1 MNKRMFLELS
11 KAVDE
16 RVTVVIERFNIAIE
30 EFENNGQ
37 TTAYVRLR
45 EEARKELFS
54 SLIGNQRMLDALKED
69 YDELLNSVT
78 IFTMFK
84 TVRMLKWIA
93 KTYNYYL
100 ASNEVLLET
109 ARENNMVDEDEIK
122 VNTNDYELNEQK
134 KSVK

>member
-1 MNKRMFLELS
+1 MNKRMFSELS

-16 RVTVVIERFNIAIE
+16 RVTVVIEKFNIAIE

-37 TTAYVRLR
+37 TTAYARLR
-45 EEARKELFS
+45 EEARKELLS
-54 SLIGNQRMLDALKED
+54 SLIGNQRILDALKED
-69 YDELLNSVT
+69 YDNLLNSVT

-93 KTYNYYL
+93 KTYNYHL

-109 ARENNMVDEDEIK
+109 ARESNMVDEDEIK
-122 VNTNDYELNEQK
+122 VNTKDCELNEQ
-134 KSVK
+134 

>member
-37 TTAYVRLR
+37 TTAYARLR

-69 YDELLNSVT
+69 YDKLLNSVT

-122 VNTNDYELNEQK
+122 VNTNDYELNEQ
-134 KSVK
+134 

>member
-37 TTAYVRLR
+37 TTAYARLR
-45 EEARKELFS
+45 EEARKELLS

-69 YDELLNSVT
+69 YDKLLNSVT

-109 ARENNMVDEDEIK
+109 ARESNMVDEDEIK
-122 VNTNDYELNEQK
+122 VNTNDYELNEQ
-134 KSVK
+134 

>member
-16 RVTVVIERFNIAIE
+16 RVTVVIEKFNIAIE

-37 TTAYVRLR
+37 TTAYARLR
-45 EEARKELFS
+45 EEARKELLS

-122 VNTNDYELNEQK
+122 VNANDYELNEQ
-134 KSVK
+134 

>member
-1 MNKRMFLELS
+1 MNKKMFIELS

-16 RVTVVIERFNIAIE
+16 RVTVVIEKFNIAIE

-37 TTAYVRLR
+37 TTAYARLR
-45 EEARKELFS
+45 EEARKELLS

-78 IFTMFK
+78 IVTMFK

-122 VNTNDYELNEQK
+122 VNANDYELNEQ
-134 KSVK
+134 

>member
-16 RVTVVIERFNIAIE
+16 KVTVVIEKFNIAIE

-37 TTAYVRLR
+37 TITYARLR
-45 EEARKELFS
+45 EEARKELLS
-54 SLIGNQRMLDALKED
+54 SLIENQRMLDALKED
-69 YDELLNSVT
+69 YDNLLNSVT

-109 ARENNMVDEDEIK
+109 ARENNIIDEDEMK
-122 VNTNDYELNEQK
+122 VNVNGYEFNE
-134 KSVK
+134 

>member
-1 MNKRMFLELS
+1 MNKKMFVELS
-11 KAVDE
+11 KVVDE
-16 RVTVVIERFNIAIE
+16 RVEMVIEKFNTAIE
-30 EFENNGQ
+30 EYESNGATEQ
-37 TTAYVRLR
+37 YVYLR
-45 EEARKELFS
+45 DVARKELLI
-54 SLIGNQRMLDALKED
+54 SLIGNEKVLDALKED
-69 YDELLNSVT
+69 YDKILNGVT

-122 VNTNDYELNEQK
+122 VNTKDCELNEQ
-134 KSVK
+134 

>member
-16 RVTVVIERFNIAIE
+16 RVTVVIEKFNIAIE

-109 ARENNMVDEDEIK
+109 AKENNMVDEDEIK
-122 VNTNDYELNEQK
+122 VNTNDYELNEQ
-134 KSVK
+134 

>member
-16 RVTVVIERFNIAIE
+16 KVTVVIEKFNIAIE

-37 TTAYVRLR
+37 TTTYTRLR
-45 EEARKELFS
+45 EEARKELLS

-69 YDELLNSVT
+69 CDKLLNSVT

-109 ARENNMVDEDEIK
+109 ARESNMVDEDEIK
-122 VNTNDYELNEQK
+122 VNTKDCEFNEQ
-134 KSVK
+134 

>member
-16 RVTVVIERFNIAIE
+16 KVTVVIEKFNIAIE

-37 TTAYVRLR
+37 TTAYARLR
-45 EEARKELFS
+45 EEARKELLS

-69 YDELLNSVT
+69 YDKLLNSVT

-122 VNTNDYELNEQK
+122 VNTKDCELNEQ
-134 KSVK
+134 

>member
-37 TTAYVRLR
+37 TTAYARLR
-45 EEARKELFS
+45 EEARKELLS

-69 YDELLNSVT
+69 YDKLLNSVT

-122 VNTNDYELNEQK
+122 VNKKDCELNEQ
-134 KSVK
+134 

>member
-37 TTAYVRLR
+37 TTAYARLR
-45 EEARKELFS
+45 EEARKELLS

-109 ARENNMVDEDEIK
+109 ARENNMIDEDEIK
-122 VNTNDYELNEQK
+122 VSANGYEFNE
-134 KSVK
+134 